1 MQSKSYIPRY
11 QKMIC
16 KNNDGT
22 TRQDLSSFST
32 WQKIHGY
39 KQIVTHNEH
48 EFFFPTTHLPPN
60 PPEQSKNIVKIIY
73 KQLKYNK
80 KVIKIIPTLEHD
92 KIQQKK
98 ITAKSENNKHGKK
111 LFPTQNAHIQIFF
124 QIRQDKSY
132 AQTHHRNKNNDRT
145 TCQDLTQQ
153 LLSLKPLNYL

>member
-60 PPEQSKNIVKIIY
+60 PPNPPEQSKNIVKIIY

-92 KIQQKK
+92 KIQKKSRQNQKTTSTEK
-98 ITAKSENNKHGKK
+98 KTFSHSKRTHSNFFPNKTRQK
-111 LFPTQNAHIQIFF
+111 LCPNTSQEQK
-124 QIRQDKSY
+124 Q
-132 AQTHHRNKNNDRT
+132 
-145 TCQDLTQQ
+145 
-153 LLSLKPLNYL
+153 

>member
-1 MQSKSYIPRY
+1 
-11 QKMIC
+11 MIC

-48 EFFFPTTHLPPN
+48 EFFFPTTHLPPNPPN

-111 LFPTQNAHIQIFF
+111 LFPTQNAPIQIFF

-145 TCQDLTQQ
+145 TCQDLIQQ